1 MTKIF
6 LDACVLVPIGLTN
19 VILTAAEHNLTQP
32 YWSPAVVDEAVRA
45 ISDIRPGLGE
55 DRIRRRFTA
64 MDAAFP
70 GASVTAG
77 TSTLN
82 DYDFP
87 DPDDKHVVAAALV
100 ASAQTIVTANTK
112 DFPKPLMHRLGLSVM
127 TPDELLLA
135 LLDEDAE
142 AMTSVVVE
150 VAEALQNPKRTTDD
164 LLISLHL
171 AGAPR
176 FSAEVRGL
184 HKLDGLLLDTDER
197 LAARTAARR

>member
-1 MTKIF
+1 MIKIF
-6 LDACVLVPIGLTN
+6 LDACVLAPIGLTN
-19 VILTAAEHNLTQP
+19 VILTAAERNLVQP
-32 YWSPAVVDEAVRA
+32 YWSPAVVEEAVGA

-64 MDAAFP
+64 MNSAFP
-70 GASVTAG
+70 GASVPADM
-77 TSTLN
+77 SMLD
-82 DYDFP
+82 DYYFP

-135 LLDEDAE
+135 LLDDDPET
-142 AMTSVVVE
+142 MTSVIVE
-150 VAEALQNPKRTTDD
+150 VAEALQTPKRTTDD
-164 LLISLHL
+164 ILVSLHL

-176 FSAEVRGL
+176 FAAKVRGL
-184 HKLDGLLLDTDER
+184 LKLDGLLLDTDER
-197 LAARTAARR
+197 LAARNAARR